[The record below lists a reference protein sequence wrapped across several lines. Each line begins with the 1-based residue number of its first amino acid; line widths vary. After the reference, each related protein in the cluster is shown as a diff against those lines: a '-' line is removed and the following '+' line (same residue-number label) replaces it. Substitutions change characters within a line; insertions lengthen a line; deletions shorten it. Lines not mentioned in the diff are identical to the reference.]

1 MSPIIILP
9 GIGDSGPAHWQSLW
23 QAQDTTMRRF
33 APGDWDAPD
42 LSDWIAALDRAVA
55 EADAPPLLVAH
66 SLACLLVAHWATR
79 PHAPVAG
86 VFLVAVPDA
95 WGPMFPAEAA
105 SFANAPL
112 GRLPFPALVVAS
124 GDDPYA
130 WTAYSLGT
138 AKAWG
143 AEWVLAGDLGHI
155 NGASGIGD
163 WLQGRALL
171 DGFAAR
177 LG

>member
-9 GIGDSGPAHWQSLW
+9 GIGDSGPSHWQSLW
-23 QAQDTTMRRF
+23 QARDATMRRF

-42 LSDWIAALDRAVA
+42 LADWIDALDRAVG
-55 EADAPPLLVAH
+55 EVDAPPLLVAH
-66 SLACLLVAHWATR
+66 SLSCLLIAHWAAR

-86 VFLVAVPDA
+86 AFLVAVPDA
-95 WGPMFPAEAA
+95 QGQAFPAPAS
-105 SFANAPL
+105 SFANPPRA
-112 GRLPFPALVVAS
+112 RLPFPALVVAS

-130 WTAYSLGT
+130 STAYSANL
-138 AKAWG
+138 AAAWG

-155 NGASGIGD
+155 NGASGIGG
-163 WLQGRALL
+163 WPQGRALL
-171 DGFAAR
+171 EGFAAR